1 MRGSPW
7 WEGVKEMEDRLFR
20 TAMGKFAT
28 GVTVITTKIGEDV
41 HGMTAN
47 AFVSVSLNPKLVLVS
62 IGEKANMNKYVDKT
76 GNFAVSVLNEN
87 QEDLSAYFAGQVK
100 EERSV
105 EFDTFNNMPVIKD
118 ALVNITCTVH
128 NSVIAGDH
136 TLYIG
141 EVTDLRVQD
150 GEPLA
155 FFEGKYK
162 KII

>member
-1 MRGSPW
+1 
-7 WEGVKEMEDRLFR
+7 MEDRLFR

-28 GVTVITTKIGEDV
+28 GVTVITTQTGDKV

-47 AFVSVSLNPKLVLVS
+47 AFVSVSLNPKLILVS
-62 IGEKANMNKYVDKT
+62 IGENASINPLIKEAGT
-76 GNFAVSVLNEN
+76 FAVSILNEN
-87 QEDLSAYFAGQVK
+87 QEELSAYFAGQIK
-100 EERSV
+100 EERKIDF
-105 EFDTFNNMPVIKD
+105 ETFNGIPVIKD
-118 ALVNITCTVH
+118 ALTNITCTVQ

-162 KII
+162 KIT